1 MIRGLW
7 KAPGLILA
15 TGGVGRTP
23 KAVQGRVWEKG
34 EVGCHANRDAAPLG
48 DTGFVLSHSG
58 GLDLGLL
65 YGEGVTP

>member
-48 DTGFVLSHSG
+48 DTALCFPILGALTSG
-58 GLDLGLL
+58 CSMGRG
-65 YGEGVTP
+65 